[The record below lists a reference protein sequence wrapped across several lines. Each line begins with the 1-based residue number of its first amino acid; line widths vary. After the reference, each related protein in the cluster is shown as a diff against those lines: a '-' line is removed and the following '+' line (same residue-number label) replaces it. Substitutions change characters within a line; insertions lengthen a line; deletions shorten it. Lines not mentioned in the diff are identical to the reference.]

1 MGFIH
6 TTLPLGFL
14 FITIVIVIVEMIVSV
29 IWWNKWMVHFPE
41 DDTPWDETTPLLCR
55 KNKHENNRG

>member
-1 MGFIH
+1 
-6 TTLPLGFL
+6 LPLGFL